1 MAKKCLLTPFI
12 LATCLL
18 AIAKHWSY
26 LTPMLE
32 QIQNN
37 FTESIQTQIAATESI
52 SGAIEQA
59 GMMMVQGLLSGNKIL
74 SCGNGGS
81 ASHAQ
86 HFCSQLLNRFE
97 TERPSLPAISLV
109 AGSATITS
117 MANDSQYDEIFSKQI
132 HALGNNGDILLAIST
147 SGNSRNVV
155 KAIESA
161 VSRDLPIIALTGH
174 DGGDIAGLLGEN
186 DVEIRVP
193 SSRTARINEVHLIIL
208 HCLCEIID
216 TTLFPQ
222 SES

>member
-1 MAKKCLLTPFI
+1 
-12 LATCLL
+12 
-18 AIAKHWSY
+18 
-26 LTPMLE
+26 MLE

-37 FTESIQTQIAATESI
+37 FTESIQTQIAATEAI
-52 SGAIEQA
+52 STSIEQA
-59 GMMMVQGLLSGNKIL
+59 GMLMVHCLLAGNKIL
-74 SCGNGGS
+74 ACGNGGS
-81 ASHAQ
+81 AGHAQ

-117 MANDSQYDEIFSKQI
+117 IAIDSQYDEVFSKQI
-132 HALGNNGDILLAIST
+132 RALGNNGDILLAISP
-147 SGNSRNVV
+147 SGNSTNVI

-161 VSRDLPIIALTGH
+161 VSRDIPIIALTGN
-174 DGGDIAGLLGEN
+174 DGGDIAGLLGEG

-193 SSRTARINEVHLIIL
+193 SARTARINEVHLIVL

>member
-1 MAKKCLLTPFI
+1 
-12 LATCLL
+12 
-18 AIAKHWSY
+18 
-26 LTPMLE
+26 MLE

-37 FTESIQTQIAATESI
+37 FTESIQTQIAASESI
-52 SGAIEQA
+52 SSAIEQA
-59 GMMMVQGLLSGNKIL
+59 GLIMVQCLLAGNKML

-81 ASHAQ
+81 AGHAQ

-97 TERPSLPAISLV
+97 AERPSLPAISLL

-117 MANDSQYDEIFSKQI
+117 IANDAQYDEVFSKQI
-132 HALGNNGDILLAIST
+132 RALGNNGDVLLAIST

-155 KAIESA
+155 KAVESA
-161 VSRDLPIIALTGH
+161 VSRDMPIIALTGH

-186 DVEIRVP
+186 DIEIRVP
-193 SSRTARINEVHLIIL
+193 SSRTPRINEVHLIVL

-222 SES
+222 TEF